1 MSLLILDT
9 DHVSLWQNNNFMIR
23 CRLALLDPKNFA
35 VTIVTFE
42 EQMRGRLNAIQQAGS
57 EEALVLAYHN
67 LKKTDWFF
75 HDLNVLEFTSEAY
88 AVYSDLKRQRVRI
101 GARDLRISAI
111 ALSVNG
117 IVVTRN
123 QRDFRQVP
131 ALRLEDW
138 TVEN

>member
-1 MSLLILDT
+1 MSLWIFDT
-9 DHVSLWQNNNFMIR
+9 DHVSLWQNNHPIIR
-23 CRLALLDPKNFA
+23 QKLPVIDPKNFA

-57 EEALVLAYHN
+57 EEALVLAYRN

-75 HDLNVLEFTSEAY
+75 RDLNVLEFTSSAY
-88 AVYSDLKRQRVRI
+88 AQYIELKRQKIRV
-101 GARDLRISAI
+101 GTRDLRISAI

-123 QRDFRQVP
+123 QRDFKQVP
-131 ALRLEDW
+131 GLQLEDW
-138 TVEN
+138 TVE